1 MINYVLN
8 GKAKILLTAG
18 LKKKTIWMSEYFP
31 EPISFEETVK
41 VELDLPGYAKK
52 NRFKKCNS
60 F

>member
-1 MINYVLN
+1 MLN